1 MSTIS
6 SKISTSKV
14 GSGIKKID
22 QNRRLLA
29 LLTFVPLLVFYFFN
43 WFLPIGYSFYISFF
57 NRSIYSTEMT
67 WAGLEN
73 YMSILQNP
81 LFLEAF
87 INGGIYTIGTTVASL
102 VLGLLFALAVNERF
116 MGQSLTRTA
125 MILPYL
131 TPTLVVA
138 FVWTWMLAP
147 NGIITHYL
155 SVFGLVSGNTG
166 LFSSS
171 TYAMPALVVA
181 STWKYASF
189 AFFTILARLQAIP
202 DSYYERL
209 QTEGGT
215 KLDAFKDI
223 TLPNLRG
230 VLFLILLVRGVFLFN
245 KFDIIWIATR
255 GGPLDAT
262 TTLPVMIYNIMFS
275 QFSLGKATAL
285 AGILAGILAVV
296 AMIYF
301 VTLNPEQEVTGA

>member
-6 SKISTSKV
+6 SKITTSKV
-14 GSGIKKID
+14 GTGLKKID

-29 LLTFVPLLVFYFFN
+29 LLTFVPLLVFYFLN
-43 WFLPIGYSFYISFF
+43 WVLPIGYSFYISFF
-57 NRSIYSTEMT
+57 ERTIYSTEMT
-67 WAGLEN
+67 WVGLGN
-73 YMSILQNP
+73 YISVLQDP
-81 LFLEAF
+81 IFVEAF
-87 INGGIYTIGTTVASL
+87 VNGVIYTVGTTVASL
-102 VLGLLFALAVNERF
+102 ILGLLFALAVNQRF
-116 MGQSLTRTA
+116 FGQSLTRTA

-131 TPTLVVA
+131 TPTVVVA

-155 SVFGLVSGNTG
+155 SIFGLISGDTG
-166 LFSSS
+166 LFSST
-171 TYAMPALVVA
+171 TYAMPALIVA

-202 DSYYERL
+202 DSYYERV

-230 VLFLILLVRGVFLFN
+230 VLFLVLLVRGIFLFN

-255 GGPLDAT
+255 GGPLSAT

-275 QFSLGKATAL
+275 DLALGEATAL

-301 VTLNPEQEVTGA
+301 VTLNPEQEVTGG